1 MSRTELD
8 AATLAKALRR
18 MAGDGSVEWVTGPI
32 QASVLLDVADLMDDN
47 AKLRELVRDMWLI
60 DHQPC
65 KYHHRC
71 NGCNGY
77 GSDCDCEYWDRMREL
92 GVEVDA

>member
-32 QASVLLDVADLMDDN
+32 QASVLLDVADLMDEDD
-47 AKLRELVRDMWLI
+47 KLRKLI
-60 DHQPC
+60 ADVHEALRAD
-65 KYHHRC
+65 KAGIFHKLTLA
-71 NGCNGY
+71 
-77 GSDCDCEYWDRMREL
+77 SMEDDMREL
-92 GVEVDA
+92 GMEVDE